1 MVKSIDIA
9 RLTYR
14 SCPAKERHI
23 WRSYRSRAKVHI
35 ISAVITA
42 ISCLFGFLP
51 VNAQINADQVM
62 NIGRNA
68 MYFEDYV
75 VAIQYFNQA
84 IATKPYMAKPYF
96 YRSIAKL
103 NLEDFK
109 GAEEDASKAIEL
121 NEFITDAWEVRGV
134 ARQNLGD
141 NAGAIAD
148 YEHALSLIPRNRQL
162 LFNLAVARTKEKDYA
177 KADSTFNEI
186 IEYYPGFENA
196 YLGRAQM
203 YLETSDTLKALAD
216 IDTALVRNPNSFNGH
231 VMRAELL
238 MRRSRPLFR
247 NALAN
252 MDKAIKLEPKQA
264 GLYVNRA
271 YIRYNLNDWDGAMAD
286 YDYALSLEPLNKTAL
301 FNRGLLNTEVN
312 ANDRALE
319 DFTAVINLD
328 PSDHRA
334 HYNRAQI
341 RARKHDFAG
350 AIEDIN
356 AVIDIFP
363 NFPTGYLVRSEFER
377 SRGNLTKAAADYDKA
392 MTLTRKLHPVDGKV
406 DHGNP
411 ELDRELNAEELTE
424 REFASLLTVDD
435 NSDLRQEYNNTAIR
449 GRVQDRNINIEPEPM
464 IELAYYSSPNELNS
478 NTYYIKEVDNLNTT
492 RQLRFVVFATINP
505 PQLFD
510 EDAINSHFRSIEYYN
525 SYIATHTPR
534 AIDFIGRAMD
544 FITLRDYA
552 SAIRDL
558 DRAIALNPDFAPA
571 YMMRAQSRFRLHNA
585 GSAVSGEPASLS
597 ASVKVDGLTRQGLDR
612 KEMDEIIKDLDEAIR
627 LVPTNPAVHYNKGVA
642 LIAFN
647 DIDGALQSLNRAIE
661 LKPDFGQAYYNR
673 GFVLLKNGQRAAG
686 IEDLSRAGEL
696 GVVSAYNLIK
706 RISR

>member
-1 MVKSIDIA
+1 MNGIRNITSDYCLSGLSWIRGNSYVLANALRSIM
-9 RLTYR
+9 L
-14 SCPAKERHI
+14 
-23 WRSYRSRAKVHI
+23 
-35 ISAVITA
+35 
-42 ISCLFGFLP
+42 CLFMALSAYSATG
-51 VNAQINADQVM
+51 QINADQVM

-103 NLEDFK
+103 NLEDYK

-141 NAGAIAD
+141 NAGAISD
-148 YEHALSLIPRNRQL
+148 YEHALALIPRNRQL
-162 LFNLAVARTKEKDYA
+162 LFNLAVARTNVKDYE

-203 YLETSDTLKALAD
+203 YLEKADTLKALAD

-247 NALAN
+247 NALVN
-252 MDKAIKLEPKQA
+252 MDKAIKLEPKHA

-319 DFTAVINLD
+319 DFTAVLNLD

-356 AVIDIFP
+356 AVIELFP
-363 NFPTGYLVRSEFER
+363 NFPTGYLIRSEFER
-377 SRGNLTKAAADYDKA
+377 GRGNLTKAAADYDKA
-392 MTLTRKLHPVDGKV
+392 MALTRKLHPVDGKV
-406 DHGNP
+406 ESGNAD
-411 ELDRELNAEELTE
+411 LDRELNAKELTE

-435 NSDLRQEYNNTAIR
+435 NSDLRSEYNNTAIR

-464 IELAYYSSPNELNS
+464 IEMAYYSSPTELSN

-492 RQLRFVVFATINP
+492 RQLRYVVFATINP
-505 PQLFD
+505 PQLND
-510 EDAINSHFRSIEYYN
+510 ESAINSHFRSIEYYN
-525 SYIATHTPR
+525 SYIATHAPR
-534 AIDFIGRAMD
+534 AIDYIGRAMD

-558 DRAIALNPDFAPA
+558 DRAIVLNPDFAPA

-585 GSAVSGEPASLS
+585 GSAIAMEPSVTAN
-597 ASVKVDGLTRQGLDR
+597 VKVDGLTRQGLDR
-612 KEMDEIIKDLDEAIR
+612 KNMDEIISDLDEAIR

-642 LIAFN
+642 LIGFGDYN
-647 DIDGALQSLNRAIE
+647 GALQALNRAIE
-661 LKPDFGQAYYNR
+661 LKPDFGQAFYNR

-696 GVVSAYNLIK
+696 GVVAAYNLIK
-706 RISR
+706 RISK